1 MAYGLTKSANLVPA
15 SSQYFS
21 AADSASLSVTGDV
34 TLECWV
40 RFNALS
46 GTQWIAS
53 KKADDDNYDCYSIYV
68 TTTALSARFYNGTN
82 YEDETVSWTAS
93 TGTWYHLAVV
103 RSGTSVLF
111 YVNGSQQGSTQTQ
124 TTVTG
129 ALQNSTAIFAIGR
142 YRAADGRYFDGDIS
156 LVRVWNVAR
165 SSGDISAN
173 MCTVYGTGT
182 TNMQAEWS
190 LNDVVTDASGN
201 SNTLTNNGTA
211 TFTTALPSTCAASGP
226 TNLKSLDTNLK
237 ANIKSYNTNLIANV
251 KSINTNA

>member
-21 AADSASLSVTGDV
+21 AVDSTSLSITGDV
-34 TLECWV
+34 TMECWV
-40 RFNALS
+40 QFNALS
-46 GTQWIAS
+46 STQWIMS

-68 TTTALSARFYNGTN
+68 TTTTLNARFYNGTN

-111 YVNGSQQGSTQTQ
+111 YVNGSQQGATQTQ

-142 YRAADGRYFDGDIS
+142 YRSADGRYFDGDIS
-156 LVRVWNVAR
+156 LVRVWDVAR
-165 SSGDISAN
+165 SASDISTN
-173 MCTVYGTGT
+173 LCNVYGTAT
-182 TNMQAEWS
+182 TNMKAEWS
-190 LNDVVTDASGN
+190 LNDVLTDASGN

-211 TFTTALPSTCAASGP
+211 TFTTALPTTCAVVTSTSTPSG
-226 TNLKSLDTNLK
+226 SLALMGCGM
-237 ANIKSYNTNLIANV
+237 
-251 KSINTNA
+251 